1 MAKLTSGK
9 KRRKRYLF
17 RCANKRLKRIL
28 IALWSIAI
36 IIEALVT
43 TETWVCIRL
52 SSDYL
57 NEVFS
62 ATCTVAVLGNAILS
76 ILFGVYDKKTLGI
89 PFQDVLNHSKI
100 GGEQRFTIEVLTT
113 SIVFAIVWYVLGCYN
128 LLFAVLIQNVFLLLF
143 SCDDLWNFL
152 SDKETQNKTIT
163 EIIRD
168 VDPSRYAVYVDNWF
182 KDLNDALVPNNET
195 EVEEYCGLFGLI
207 IESAPEN
214 EAQIRSCISRHLQ
227 AYFNTACEKL
237 GFVEAFGLLR
247 RIIKFAPK
255 DDDLGTR
262 IALKYLERLKIQE
275 LIDTVNCEIADL
287 VEQIFEDK
295 HFIDEDKAMYAYN
308 YFCAVF
314 DNVHMNM
321 THKIEQT
328 QKLLN
333 FYCNLHEAS
342 YGSIK
347 AKVIMNIVKYRII
360 DNDDVEGRR
369 RLFFLLVEALNK
381 KGHLS
386 SDKYYIATISQIYR
400 AFYFIIYLEDGS
412 LKESYRRDLCA
423 LFQSPT
429 NEKDRNP
436 LSFMTLIYERAET
449 VIQWLVM
456 SAAGF
461 GEKPK
466 LFWEYRSSAMNWKK
480 IVWTREEVT
489 AFAFYAYKLI
499 GGNIDGH
506 PFVSVLESDE
516 YTCDEKLAI
525 CKTIL
530 AQYDSVGFNSLMQN
544 RVQQLSEL
552 SGITAA
558 NLDVFWENEHV
569 YYQEK
574 TLELVS
580 AINQD
585 SFSASKL
592 KNADIWRNVQA
603 QYKDGSLFQFDTSCS
618 LFPGIR
624 HTFPST
630 YEVLYEGFWKSVPD
644 RVGNKIGNY
653 LNKYIQEIMPH
664 LVLSFKMDGINTLLN
679 TLDGEMYR
687 YRNYKYTNDISFGPM
702 LRNTTE
708 FKKLSS
714 LLAAIPYDEK
724 SQLCGYY
731 FLKKDR
737 IPFNFLLQYELRSLS
752 SNQRT
757 QSVARYEKDG
767 MYAIGG
773 FYFDYIHAMKYAERN
788 ILLEEIT
795 IFIHVDSQS
804 GDGFQIQFNRK

>member
-1 MAKLTSGK
+1 MDQLTSGK

-17 RCANKRLKRIL
+17 QCDNKRLKIIL
-28 IALWSIAI
+28 ITLWSIAI

-43 TETWVCIRL
+43 TETWVRIRL

-76 ILFGVYDKKTLGI
+76 ILFGVYDKKTLGV

-100 GGEQRFTIEVLTT
+100 GSEQRFTIEVLTT

-128 LLFAVLIQNVFLLLF
+128 LLFSVLIQNVFLLLF

-195 EVEEYCGLFGLI
+195 EVEEYCGLFRLI
-207 IESAPEN
+207 IESASES
-214 EAQIRSCISRHLQ
+214 ESQIRLCISRHLQ
-227 AYFNTACEKL
+227 AYFNTACERL
-237 GFVEAFGLLR
+237 GFVEAFNLLR

-255 DDDLGTR
+255 DDDLDTR
-262 IALKYLERLKIQE
+262 IALKYLERLKTQE

-295 HFIDEDKAMYAYN
+295 DFVDEDKAMYAYN

-321 THKIEQT
+321 THKLEQT

-333 FYCNLHEAS
+333 FFCNLHEAS

-412 LKESYRRDLCA
+412 LKESYRRDLRT

-499 GGNIDGH
+499 GSNIDGH

-516 YTCDEKLAI
+516 YTCDEKLAV

-558 NLDVFWENEHV
+558 NLDVFWGNEHV

-585 SFSASKL
+585 SFSATKL
-592 KNADIWRNVQA
+592 KNADIRKIVQE
-603 QYKDGSLFQFDTSCS
+603 QFKDGCLFQFDSSCS

-630 YEVLYEGFWKSVPD
+630 YEVLYKGFWKSVPD
-644 RVGNKIGNY
+644 RARDKIGKY
-653 LNKYIQEIMPH
+653 LKEYIKEIMPY
-664 LVLSFKMDGINTLLN
+664 LSLGFKMEGINTLLN
-679 TLDGEMYR
+679 ALDGEMYR

-702 LRNTTE
+702 LRNTAE
-708 FKKLSS
+708 FQKLSS
-714 LLAAIPYDEK
+714 LLDTIPLDEK
-724 SQLCGYY
+724 SQLRGYY
-731 FLKKDR
+731 FLKRDR
-737 IPFNFLLQYELRSLS
+737 VPFNFLLQYELRSLS
-752 SNQRT
+752 TDQCSQCIMP
-757 QSVARYEKDG
+757 YEKDG
-767 MYAIGG
+767 MYFIGG
-773 FYFDYIHAMKYAERN
+773 YYFDYDHAMKYAECN

-795 IFIHVDSQS
+795 IFIHVDIQS
-804 GDGFQIQFNRK
+804 DDGFQIQFNRK

>member
-1 MAKLTSGK
+1 M
-9 KRRKRYLF
+9 
-17 RCANKRLKRIL
+17 
-28 IALWSIAI
+28 
-36 IIEALVT
+36 
-43 TETWVCIRL
+43 
-52 SSDYL
+52 
-57 NEVFS
+57 
-62 ATCTVAVLGNAILS
+62 
-76 ILFGVYDKKTLGI
+76 
-89 PFQDVLNHSKI
+89 KI
-100 GGEQRFTIEVLTT
+100 
-113 SIVFAIVWYVLGCYN
+113 
-128 LLFAVLIQNVFLLLF
+128 
-143 SCDDLWNFL
+143 
-152 SDKETQNKTIT
+152 
-163 EIIRD
+163 
-168 VDPSRYAVYVDNWF
+168 
-182 KDLNDALVPNNET
+182 
-195 EVEEYCGLFGLI
+195 
-207 IESAPEN
+207 
-214 EAQIRSCISRHLQ
+214 Q

-314 DNVHMNM
+314 D
-321 THKIEQT
+321 
-328 QKLLN
+328 
-333 FYCNLHEAS
+333 
-342 YGSIK
+342 
-347 AKVIMNIVKYRII
+347 
-360 DNDDVEGRR
+360 
-369 RLFFLLVEALNK
+369 
-381 KGHLS
+381 
-386 SDKYYIATISQIYR
+386 
-400 AFYFIIYLEDGS
+400 
-412 LKESYRRDLCA
+412 
-423 LFQSPT
+423 
-429 NEKDRNP
+429 
-436 LSFMTLIYERAET
+436 
-449 VIQWLVM
+449 
-456 SAAGF
+456 
-461 GEKPK
+461 
-466 LFWEYRSSAMNWKK
+466 
-480 IVWTREEVT
+480 
-489 AFAFYAYKLI
+489 
-499 GGNIDGH
+499 
-506 PFVSVLESDE
+506 
-516 YTCDEKLAI
+516 
-525 CKTIL
+525 
-530 AQYDSVGFNSLMQN
+530 
-544 RVQQLSEL
+544 
-552 SGITAA
+552 
-558 NLDVFWENEHV
+558 V

-585 SFSASKL
+585 SFSAAKL
-592 KNADIWRNVQA
+592 KNTDIWKNVQA

-653 LNKYIQEIMPH
+653 LNKCIQEIMPH

-679 TLDGEMYR
+679 MLDGEMYR

-752 SNQRT
+752 SDQRT
-757 QSVARYEKDG
+757 QCVARYEKDG

-773 FYFDYIHAMKYAERN
+773 FYFDYIHAMKYVERN

-795 IFIHVDSQS
+795 IFIHVDTQS

>member
-1 MAKLTSGK
+1 MAQLTSGP
-9 KRRKRYLF
+9 KRGKRYLF
-17 RCANKRLKRIL
+17 QCDNKQLKRIL
-28 IALWSIAI
+28 ITLWSIAI
-36 IIEALVT
+36 IIEALVA
-43 TETWVCIRL
+43 TETWICIRL

-57 NEVFS
+57 NEAFS

-76 ILFGVYDKKTLGI
+76 ILFGVYDKKTLGV
-89 PFQDVLNHSKI
+89 PFQDILNHSKI
-100 GGEQRFTIEVLTT
+100 GSEQRFTIEVLTT
-113 SIVFAIVWYVLGCYN
+113 SIVVAIVWYVLGCYN

-152 SDKETQNKTIT
+152 SDKETQKKTIT
-163 EIIRD
+163 EIICE

-182 KDLNDALVPNNET
+182 KDLSDALVPNNET
-195 EVEEYCGLFGLI
+195 EVEKYCGLFGLI
-207 IESAPEN
+207 IESAPES

-227 AYFNTACEKL
+227 TYFNTACEKL
-237 GFVEAFGLLR
+237 GFVEAFSLLR
-247 RIIKFAPK
+247 KIIKFAPK

-262 IALKYLERLKIQE
+262 IALKYLEQLKTQE

-295 HFIDEDKAMYAYN
+295 RFIDEDKAMYAYN

-321 THKIEQT
+321 TNKMEQT

-333 FYCNLHEAS
+333 FYCNLHEAF

-360 DNDDVEGRR
+360 DSDDVEGRK

-381 KGHLS
+381 MGHLS
-386 SDKYYIATISQIYR
+386 SDKYYIATIAQIYR
-400 AFYFIIYLEDGS
+400 AFYFIVYLEDGS
-412 LKESYRRDLCA
+412 LKESYRRDLCT

-429 NEKDRNP
+429 NEKDRDP
-436 LSFMTLIYERAET
+436 LSFMTLIYARAET

-461 GEKPK
+461 GDKPK

-499 GGNIDGH
+499 GSNIDGH

-516 YTCDEKLAI
+516 YTCDEKLAV

-558 NLDVFWENEHV
+558 NLDVFWENEYI

-585 SFSASKL
+585 SFSTTKL
-592 KNADIWRNVQA
+592 KNADIWRSVQA
-603 QYKDGSLFQFDTSCS
+603 QYKDGGLFQFDTSSS

-630 YEVLYEGFWKSVPD
+630 YEVLYEGFWESVPD
-644 RVGNKIGNY
+644 RVGNKIRNY
-653 LNKYIQEIMPH
+653 LNKYIQKIMPH
-664 LVLSFKMDGINTLLN
+664 LALSFKMDGINTLLN
-679 TLDGEMYR
+679 ALDGEMYR

-702 LRNTTE
+702 LRNTAE

-714 LLAAIPYDEK
+714 LLDAIPYDEK
-724 SQLCGYY
+724 TQLRGYY
-731 FLKKDR
+731 FLKRDR

-752 SNQRT
+752 SDQCT
-757 QSVARYEKDG
+757 QCIARYEKDG

-773 FYFDYIHAMKYAERN
+773 YYFDYDHAMKYAELN
-788 ILLEEIT
+788 MLSEEIT
-795 IFIHVDSQS
+795 VFIHVDIQS
-804 GDGFQIQFNRK
+804 GDGFQIKFNRK